1 MPPPGPELPSLWGT
15 VPAEPIRARG
25 TVVVTVLDDL
35 GQPVVGASVKVSTHG
50 TDATGSPVRLSTNV
64 GAIQS
69 M

>member
-1 MPPPGPELPSLWGT
+1 MDRGATRPKLLYLRRDRQHILFAELPADNLQPDRH
-15 VPAEPIRARG
+15 PAR
-25 TVVVTVLDDL
+25 V
-35 GQPVVGASVKVSTHG
+35 QPAG